1 MSIMTALYTGV
12 SGLSSNGTALSVI
25 GDNIA
30 NTNTVGYKASK
41 AVFGDVLSQAL
52 GGSSSQIGRGTYLQA
67 VMPLTT
73 QGTLESTSNP
83 LDMAIDGDGY
93 FIVKDSAGT
102 TYYTRAGEFKLDDA
116 GNIVNPEG
124 YELQGYLTQEGGQLG
139 TINVSAVNSPP
150 KTSSSADIAVN
161 LDASTEAKDPSAAF
175 EIDSSNNS
183 IKFTLGG
190 ISTTV
195 YTATIAS
202 GKYTGDELATQ
213 VELSLE
219 AALAGV
225 VNDAFSVDFDSTS
238 PNKFT
243 ITNSSG
249 NTVNFLW
256 GDLGTTAEVALGFS
270 GTTDDVN
277 SSQTTSASLTT
288 FPLDLTGTDA
298 IRIQIGAGSGTATIG
313 AGPYAN
319 GAALAT
325 ALETA
330 LNSALDTITGTP
342 GHTGADGL
350 DVTFTSDNQLII
362 TNNFGGNV
370 NLLWDDPLTTAE
382 SALGFSAKPGTETIV
397 DSTAGTVIT
406 TGDSDVYGNS
416 TIFTIDSSNNSLV
429 FNNGT
434 DRTAYITPGSYTA
447 NGLSAAIKTALE
459 QYDGSATD
467 TYTVTYDTTTKQ
479 FTIINGDS
487 TATNSVPV
495 TLKWSN
501 ASTTA
506 EQILGYSSLSD
517 STLSVNTNAAGASP
531 STGSYATST
540 YAAVGFDPADP
551 ADTSDFPPQSVTFYD
566 SLGNSRMVT
575 IYYTKTAENTTI
587 TNGDTGSRWH
597 WYAVI
602 SSEDSKTDQVQ
613 VGAQGYLE
621 FDTSGRLVADIQE
634 FNSFNFNGTVDP
646 NQAISFDYGQ
656 SLIQNGSG
664 LAGTTQFGSPDSVLT
679 QTQDG
684 YAAGSLMNL
693 VIDQDGVMTGVFTNG
708 QTQEITSIAI
718 AKFTAPTELTK
729 MGRNLFAESSG
740 SGQPIIGTAGAS
752 GRGTIMANSLEMS
765 NVDLAEEFVR
775 MIAAQRGFQANTK
788 VISTTDDMLTELMNL
803 KR

>member
-12 SGLSSNGTALSVI
+12 SGLSSNGLSLSVI

-41 AVFGDVLSQAL
+41 AVFGDILSQAM
-52 GGSSSQIGRGTYLQA
+52 GGSSMQIGRGSYLQT
-67 VMPLTT
+67 VMPMDS

-93 FIVKDSAGT
+93 FMVKDSSGAT
-102 TYYTRAGEFKLDDA
+102 FYTRAGEFKLDDT

-150 KTSSSADIAVN
+150 KTSSSAEVAVN
-161 LDASTEAKDPSAAF
+161 LDASTDAKDPSAAF
-175 EIDSSNNS
+175 EIDSSNNT

-190 ISTTV
+190 ITTTE

-202 GKYTGDELATQ
+202 GQYTGDELAVQ
-213 VELSLE
+213 VDLALD

-225 VNDAFSVDFDSTS
+225 VNDAFSVDFNSTAS
-238 PNKFT
+238 DKFT
-243 ITNSSG
+243 VTNNSG
-249 NTVNFLW
+249 NTVNLLW
-256 GDLGTTAEVALGFS
+256 DDLGTTVEVALGFDT
-270 GTTDDVN
+270 TTDDVN
-277 SSQTTSASLTT
+277 CNKTTSAALTT

-298 IRIQIGAGSGTATIG
+298 IRIQVTAGAGTATIG
-313 AGPYAN
+313 AGPYAS
-319 GAALAT
+319 GTALAT

-330 LNSALDTITGTP
+330 LNSALDTITATP
-342 GHTGADGL
+342 GHTGSNGL
-350 DVTFTSDNQLII
+350 DVTFTSDNQLVV
-362 TNNFGGNV
+362 TNNFGGDV
-370 NLLWDDPLTTAE
+370 SFLWDDTLTTAE
-382 SALGFSAKPGTETIV
+382 TALGFSSKPGTETIV
-397 DSTAGTVIT
+397 DSTAGTITT
-406 TGDSDVYGNS
+406 TGDSAVYGNS
-416 TIFTIDSSNNSLV
+416 TIFTIDSTNNAIV

-434 DRTAYITPGSYTA
+434 DRSAYITPGSYTA

-467 TYTVTYDTTTKQ
+467 TYTVSYDTTTKK
-479 FTIINGDS
+479 FMIVNGDS
-487 TATNSVPV
+487 AATNAVPV

-501 ASTTA
+501 ANTTV
-506 EQILGYSSLSD
+506 EQILGYSSESD
-517 STLSVNTNAAGASP
+517 STLSVNTNAAGAAP
-531 STGSYATST
+531 STGSYSTST
-540 YAAVGFDPADP
+540 FASVGFDPSNA
-551 ADTSDFPPQSVTFYD
+551 ADTSDFPPQSITFYD

-575 IYYTKTAENTTI
+575 LYYTKTAENTTT
-587 TNGDTGSRWH
+587 TNGNTGSRWH
-597 WYAVI
+597 WYAVV
-602 SSEDSKTDQVQ
+602 SADDSATGQVQ
-613 VGAQGYLE
+613 VGAEGYLE
-621 FDTSGRLVADIQE
+621 FDTSGRLVADVQE
-634 FNSFNFNGTVDP
+634 YNSFNFNGSVDAD
-646 NQAISFDYGQ
+646 QAITFDFGE

-693 VIDQDGVMTGVFTNG
+693 VIDQDGIMTGVFTNG
-708 QTQEITSIAI
+708 QTQEIANIAV
-718 AKFTAPTELTK
+718 AKFTASTELTK
-729 MGRNLFAESSG
+729 MGRNLFAESAG
-740 SGQPIIGTAGAS
+740 SGQPIIGTAGTS